1 MQTLGSMVT
10 ECVINAVV
18 CPVPRTYQPRD
29 PFSDSSREGEVSRG
43 RGGHPDPPPPS
54 IGHCICPER
63 GSSLDWGLRR
73 MTHVSHE
80 VMGDNKLVSNDRCV
94 EGGGVTVLSF
104 TLDFS

>member
-1 MQTLGSMVT
+1 MPWCVQSPGPINLGTLSQTPAERERS
-10 ECVINAVV
+10 A
-18 CPVPRTYQPRD
+18 
-29 PFSDSSREGEVSRG
+29 EGE
-43 RGGHPDPPPPS
+43 GGIRTPPPP

-94 EGGGVTVLSF
+94 EGGGGNSAVIYIRFLLKKVML
-104 TLDFS
+104 LIEEA